1 MTIQKYI
8 QNHYDEI
15 KRKIIAVTKNHQH
28 TDDLISD
35 LILDLLE
42 KNNDFITELLHQGK
56 VQHYLIKSAYIQYN
70 SSTSP
75 FYLKYRKQVFGEL
88 PDDIEIEETQE
99 IHQDTEKLVRDVKLY
114 IGNLPVYE
122 RTLAERNII
131 DGKSQREISK
141 MYSINR
147 VHITK
152 DINNIKRNIRVS
164 FNKQEYKTK

>member
-8 QNHYDEI
+8 QKHYKEI
-15 KRKIIAVTKNHQH
+15 KNKIIAVTKNHQH

-42 KNNDFITELLHQGK
+42 KNNDFIQELLVNDK

-88 PDDIEIEETQE
+88 PEDIEIEETQD
-99 IHQDTEKLVRDVKLY
+99 IHQDTEKLVKDVKLY

-122 RTLAERNII
+122 RTLAQRHII
-131 DGKSQREISK
+131 EGHSQREMSK
-141 MYSINR
+141 MYNINR
-147 VHITK
+147 IHISK

>member
-1 MTIQKYI
+1 MTIEKYI
-8 QNHYDEI
+8 QKHYQQI
-15 KRKIIAVTKNHQH
+15 KNKIIAVTKNHQH
-28 TDDLISD
+28 TDDLVSD

-42 KNNDFITELLHQGK
+42 KNTDFIQELLVNNK
-56 VQHYLIKSAYIQYN
+56 VQHYLVKSAYIQYN

-75 FYLKYRKQVFGEL
+75 FYLKYRKEVFSEL
-88 PDDIEIEETQE
+88 PEEIEIEDEVE
-99 IHQDTEKLVRDVKLY
+99 IHQDTEKLVKEVKLY

-141 MYSINR
+141 MYNINR
-147 VHITK
+147 IHISK

>member
-8 QNHYDEI
+8 QENFSQI
-15 KRKIIAVTKNHQH
+15 RNKIIAVTRNHQN

-35 LILDLLE
+35 IVIDLLE
-42 KNNDFITELLHQGK
+42 RGDDFIQELLVNNK
-56 VQHYLIKSAYIQYN
+56 VQHYLIKAAYTQYN

-88 PDDIEIEETQE
+88 PEDIEIEDEVI
-99 IHQDTEKLVRDVKLY
+99 IHQDTEKLVKDIKLY

-122 RTLAERNII
+122 RTLAERHIV
-131 DGKSQREISK
+131 DGYSGREMSK
-141 MYSINR
+141 MYNINR
-147 VHITK
+147 VHISK

-164 FNKQEYKTK
+164 FNKQNYKTK